1 MVAFLR
7 HSGILFKKI
16 INDGTLARRNDS
28 LVLSIE
34 IVLFPSPGKGHL
46 ILLWTRDIG
55 EICWW
60 FSGKKFALQ
69 WGERD
74 NWKKKTIPLSGNTIN
89 ILSFTLLSLLAL
101 KTRCLDCSTDTA
113 KVGAKPRDA
122 PRLTQGLPVWVSPV
136 LSEVKPHTQTWQWQH
151 KCQEYFSLSN
161 FW

>member
-1 MVAFLR
+1 MFFHFWKQWSCRWHSRLAEYAVSFLQWPYKKGYCRERVKIFWAYSGYIFGDIILPWFKSQCLLQQTWMVAFLR

-60 FSGKKFALQ
+60 FSGTKFALQ

-74 NWKKKTIPLSGNTIN
+74 NWKKKWSP
-89 ILSFTLLSLLAL
+89 FLAI
-101 KTRCLDCSTDTA
+101 
-113 KVGAKPRDA
+113 
-122 PRLTQGLPVWVSPV
+122 Q
-136 LSEVKPHTQTWQWQH
+136 
-151 KCQEYFSLSN
+151 
-161 FW
+161 

>member
-16 INDGTLARRNDS
+16 INDGTLAIRNDL

-60 FSGKKFALQ
+60 FSRKKFALQ

-74 NWKKKTIPLSGNTIN
+74 NWKKKKTIPFSGNTIN

-101 KTRCLDCSTDTA
+101 KTWCLDSSTNTTQ
-113 KVGAKPRDA
+113 VGARPRDA
-122 PRLTQGLPVWVSPV
+122 ARLTQVCMSVICWVSPV
-136 LSEVKPHTQTWQWQH
+136 PSEVKPHTQTWQSD
-151 KCQEYFSLSN
+151 KTNVRSISL
-161 FW
+161 